1 MKINQFVVMYLDT
14 DEVVRPL
21 APPDVSPVK
30 RYLVVLLLSFSW
42 HSGALLYVK
51 VLEGRAVHRAAVSR
65 YRAAEEAGSRVGCQ
79 GLALDEDR
87 CVGLCEG

>member
-1 MKINQFVVMYLDT
+1 VQDQAKAAKKVALAKPSRRLHMKINQFVVMYLDT

-42 HSGALLYVK
+42 HSGALLYAK
-51 VLEGRAVHRAAVSR
+51 VQLLV
-65 YRAAEEAGSRVGCQ
+65 
-79 GLALDEDR
+79 
-87 CVGLCEG
+87 